1 MNNIESFKWTEI
13 LHTERTKKL
22 TNELK
27 DAQREFNNLNIGIP
41 EYFEVIDVMH
51 EIATLKVE
59 LIRHQELE
67 KELKGMSVQIMKI
80 NKKILDGYEKNRMS
94 F

>member
-1 MNNIESFKWTEI
+1 M
-13 LHTERTKKL
+13 
-22 TNELK
+22 K
-27 DAQREFNNLNIGIP
+27 DAQRQFNNLNISTL
-41 EYFEVIDVMH
+41 EVINVMND
-51 EIATLKVE
+51 IDTLKVE

-80 NKKILDGYEKNRMS
+80 HKKILDEYKKNRMS